1 MSQFILLQIWENL
14 VRENSCPSKIQN
26 KPCRIKFK
34 NKEWVLKKM
43 NHHVET
49 KSINLNLHCESLAT
63 IFFVRF
69 KKKNSCGSLCRC
81 WTKIVFLW
89 SRKEKGCPAMLCLFK
104 IKSLEAVWVQCWLRM
119 VFDNIWKQSWNW
131 IIFSESKAYPGITFL
146 DSWRKN
152 FHRIRC
158 WLYS

>member
-1 MSQFILLQIWENL
+1 
-14 VRENSCPSKIQN
+14 
-26 KPCRIKFK
+26 
-34 NKEWVLKKM
+34 M

-69 KKKNSCGSLCRC
+69 LKKNSCGSLCRC
-81 WTKIVFLW
+81 WTKIVFW
-89 SRKEKGCPAMLCLFK
+89 WGQKEKGCPAMLCLFK
-104 IKSLEAVWVQCWLRM
+104 IMSLEAVWVQCWLRM

-146 DSWRKN
+146 DSWRKKTSIEFAADCIHKGKVVFKLQILPN
-152 FHRIRC
+152 SMIDRPQINI
-158 WLYS
+158 